1 MKKLSSNEVRKIWL
15 DFFKSKQH
23 HFLEPV
29 SLVPVNDPSLLW
41 INSGV
46 ATLKPYFDG
55 RLNPP
60 SQRLTNSQKA
70 IRTNDIE
77 NVGVTARHQTMFEML
92 GNFSIGDYF
101 KKEAIQFA
109 WELLTS
115 KDWYAIPAE
124 KLYVTVFEED
134 EEAYGIWRD
143 IIGLSEERI
152 FKMGRDTN
160 FWDVGQGPCGPNS
173 EIFFDRG
180 EVWDKENVGV
190 KLLKDDIE
198 NDRYI
203 EVWNIVFSQFNNDG
217 QNNYTPLPRKNIDTG
232 AGLER
237 IVSIFQ
243 ETPTNFETDLFMPT
257 IKAVEKLTTKR
268 YSVENYFNSTPEQTQ
283 INTAFK
289 IIADHVRACTF
300 AIADGAFPS
309 NKDRGYIIRR
319 LIRRSSVYAK
329 SLGIDKPFLS
339 DLVDIVISTMGSFYT
354 YLKDKKDIVKKAILE
369 EEAKFLKTLTKGY
382 ELFNDIIS
390 KEKEVSAKN
399 ALLLFESYG
408 FPIEIITELGERENI
423 KVDFAGFEKLFND
436 AKEIAKNAN
445 KNKAVWNKQSKIL
458 TELKVESEFVGYE
471 TLTTRDSKVMF
482 MFANDK
488 EVLEAKQDQVVQ
500 IILDKTPFY
509 AEKGGQANDTG
520 ILVDANGQIHKVI
533 DVQSGPNG
541 QNIHTVVAG
550 SKIVL
555 GDILITEVDEIKREL
570 TANNH
575 SGTHLLHATIRE
587 VLGKD
592 ATQTGSY
599 NNEDGFRLDISFNRI
614 PTHEEI
620 TKIND
625 QANKYISKDFKREV
639 YHCSLKDAIEKYH
652 ALALFNDKYKDE
664 VRVVKFS
671 NVSSELCGGTH
682 VDHTGI
688 IQKIFV
694 INVESKGSGVYRF
707 TALTTESKIQEFL
720 EEQFVKQRNEVI
732 GQKNKF
738 IELSQVKPSK
748 GLAALIEKIDSMKIT
763 EENYTNIKELVVE
776 FKNEFKVY
784 QRETESE
791 MADAVISKFK
801 SLEPINNK
809 IVLINENLD
818 MQMFKKISDILQNK
832 HEQLI
837 FEGFNEALKIC
848 VISSGDKN
856 IAAIDL
862 LKNNPRYEI
871 KGGGNQKFAQG
882 KILKSK

>member
-15 DFFKSKQH
+15 DFFKSKKH

-60 SQRLTNSQKA
+60 SRRLTNSQKA

-101 KKEAIQFA
+101 KKEAIEFA

-115 KDWYAIPAE
+115 KEWYAMPIE

-134 EEAYGIWRD
+134 QEAYDIWRN
-143 IIGLSEERI
+143 IIGLSEDKI

-180 EVWDKENVGV
+180 IIWDKENIGV

-257 IKAVEKLTTKR
+257 IKAVEKLTDKR
-268 YSVENYFNSTPEQTQ
+268 YSIENYFNPTPEQTQ

-289 IIADHVRACTF
+289 IIADHVRACAF

-329 SLGIDKPFLS
+329 SLGINKPFMS
-339 DLVDIVISTMGSFYT
+339 DLVDIVISTMGSFYV
-354 YLKDKKDIVKKAILE
+354 YLKDKKDIVKKSILDE
-369 EEAKFLKTLTKGY
+369 ETKFLKTLTKGY
-382 ELFNDIIS
+382 EFFYEIIS
-390 KEKEVSAKN
+390 KDKVVSAKN

-408 FPIEIITELGERENI
+408 FPIEIITELGEKENI
-423 KVDFAGFEKLFND
+423 KVDFEGFEKLFEA
-436 AKEIAKNAN
+436 AKVVAKNAN

-471 TLTTRDSKVMF
+471 TQSTIDSKVVF
-482 MFANDK
+482 MFANDV
-488 EVLEAKQDQVVQ
+488 EVKTAKSDEVVQ
-500 IILDKTPFY
+500 VIFDRTPFY

-520 ILVDANGQIHKVI
+520 ILIDGDGDVHKVI

-541 QNIHTVVAG
+541 QNIHTVVVAN
-550 SKIVL
+550 KLKV
-555 GDILITEVDEIKREL
+555 GDIITTEVEESKRLL

-575 SGTHLLHATIRE
+575 SGTHLLHATVRE

-599 NNEDGFRLDISFNRI
+599 NDENGFRLDISFSRM
-614 PTHEEI
+614 PTQDEI
-620 TKIND
+620 TKISD
-625 QANKYISKDFKREV
+625 QANKYISKNFKREV
-639 YHCSLKDAIEKYH
+639 YFCSLKDAIEKYH
-652 ALALFNDKYKDE
+652 ALALFSEKYDST

-682 VDHTGI
+682 VEHTGLI
-688 IQKIFV
+688 EKIF
-694 INVESKGSGVYRF
+694 ITSVESKGSGVYRF
-707 TALTTESKIQEFL
+707 SALTTESTIQEFL
-720 EEQFVKQRNEVI
+720 EEQFAKQKSEIIVQRN
-732 GQKNKF
+732 KF
-738 IELSQVKPSK
+738 EDLKKVRPSKLIELLLKDIDSLKV
-748 GLAALIEKIDSMKIT
+748 IEKNFVKMKEQIS
-763 EENYTNIKELVVE
+763 E
-776 FKNEFKVY
+776 FKGNFKIY
-784 QRETESE
+784 QKTTESE
-791 MADAVISKFK
+791 MSDVAIEEYKM
-801 SLEPINNK
+801 LEPVDNK
-809 IVLINENLD
+809 IILIDEILD
-818 MQMFKKISDILQNK
+818 MNMFKKISDILQNK
-832 HEQLI
+832 YKLLV
-837 FEGFNEALKIC
+837 FEAYNEKLNVC
-848 VISSGDKN
+848 VISSGDPK
-856 IAAIDL
+856 ISAIDI
-862 LKNNPRYEI
+862 LKGNQKYEI
-871 KGGGNQKFAQG
+871 KGGGNPKFAQG
-882 KILKSK
+882 KIVKTK